1 MPPTNFHEIKKDTKS
16 LFLTESFLSIQGE
29 GKYAG
34 IPSVFLRFGGCNLT
48 CKGFGC
54 ESISP
59 LDGSKLVGC
68 DSIFAVDKKHF
79 GKSWEKL
86 CDKELFEKV
95 MFYTKELS
103 YKPHIVI
110 TGGEP
115 LIHHKHKDFYG
126 LLKLLDDF
134 FVFVET
140 NATTVVDFEK
150 FNLYK
155 NVSFCMSVKLS
166 NSGESYIKRVNQK
179 AIEAICKNAKEAFFK
194 FVLDEQMIKEGKAQ
208 KEIEDIVK
216 DYTNISIYCMPLGKN
231 KKELETNSKS
241 VISFCIKNGYNY
253 TDRIHVRLWNDK
265 RGV

>member
-1 MPPTNFHEIKKDTKS
+1 MFSTDLHEIKKDIKP
-16 LFLTESFLSIQGE
+16 LFLAESFLSIQGE

-34 IPSVFLRFGGCNLT
+34 TPSVFLRFGGCNLT
-48 CKGFGC
+48 CKGFEC
-54 ESISP
+54 ESVSP
-59 LDGSKLVGC
+59 LDGSKLIGC

-79 GKSWEKL
+79 SKSWEKL
-86 CDKELFEKV
+86 CDKELFGKV
-95 MFYTKELS
+95 MFHVKGLS

-115 LIHHKHKDFYG
+115 LIHYKNQDFYA

-134 FVFVET
+134 FVFIET
-140 NATTVVDFEK
+140 NATVIVDFKK

-166 NSGESYIKRVNQK
+166 NSGEPYTKRVNQK
-179 AIEAICKNAKEAFFK
+179 AIEAICENAKEAFFK

-208 KEIEDIVK
+208 KEIENIIE
-216 DYTNISIYCMPLGKN
+216 DYPAIPIYCMPLGKN
-231 KKELETNSKS
+231 KKELEKNSKS
-241 VISFCIKNGYNY
+241 IISFCIKNGYNY
-253 TDRIHVRLWNDK
+253 TDRIHIRLWNDK